1 MTNGIK
7 SDLVRIRMKG
17 DTRKLPPQ
25 SSAEDTSNWENRPI
39 ALPDPSRPL
48 ADFLLPESNVGKMLY
63 LPENPYL
70 IQEQLKSKNKNT

>member
-1 MTNGIK
+1 MQNVIK
-7 SDLVRIRMKG
+7 SDLDRIRIKG

-48 ADFLLPESNVGKMLY
+48 ADFLLPESNVGKLLY
-63 LPENPYL
+63 IPENPYL
-70 IQEQLKSKNKNT
+70 IQERLKKSKK

>member
-1 MTNGIK
+1 MKNVIQ
-7 SDLVRIRMKG
+7 SDVNRVRHLDDSRE
-17 DTRKLPPQ
+17 LPPQ

-48 ADFLLPESNVGKMLY
+48 ADFALPESMVGKAIF

-70 IQEQLKSKNKNT
+70 IQERIKKSKK